1 MIRQLAEIDRKYIS
15 RLKIYEAKEKQH
27 VDWIH
32 HLEAKLKERK
42 NKKMITITQEKP
54 QLTAFPSR

>member
-1 MIRQLAEIDRKYIS
+1 MIRQLGEIERKYVG
-15 RLKIYEAKEKQH
+15 RLKDYEVKEKEH

-42 NKKMITITQEKP
+42 NKRMITITQEKP
-54 QLTAFPSR
+54 QLTAFHSR